1 MTRAWPQPARPI
13 STPVSKPVSQPISRP
28 SQPTSKPDAAPI
40 LWPLPRPDE
49 GPVQW
54 GHGRREE
61 RDDVRLL
68 AVDTRHGRLLDRAAT
83 DLPELLFPG
92 DLMVLNDAA
101 TLPASLP
108 ERAPSGAPL
117 EIRLAGPPGRDPSTW
132 PAVLFGAGD
141 WRTRTEDRPAP
152 ERLAPG
158 DVIRLGDEAVVSSD
172 SVSRV
177 RGNGAASG
185 ASLTAEVVAVSPLS
199 PRLAEL
205 RFDRSGAALLAALY
219 RLGRPVQ
226 YAHQDRDLALWSVQT
241 AFAGPPWAVEMPSA
255 GRPLSWHVLAALRR
269 RGVELAWLTH
279 AAGLSATGDPALD
292 TALPLPEIYDI
303 PRATADAVRL
313 AGADGRRVIAVG
325 TTVVRA
331 LEGAA
336 RSCRTDGGTGTTD
349 LVLDP
354 RSLLRVVD
362 GVITGVHAP
371 GESHYRLLG
380 AFAPPSLLDAAWRHA
395 RARGYLQHEL
405 GDMCLIAPGIAGADG

>member
-1 MTRAWPQPARPI
+1 MTRAWTQPARPL
-13 STPVSKPVSQPISRP
+13 STPASVPVSQPTARP
-28 SQPTSKPDAAPI
+28 SPRPTSKPDAAPV

-108 ERAPSGAPL
+108 GRAPSGAPV
-117 EIRLAGPPGRDPSTW
+117 EIRLAGPPGRDRSTW

-152 ERLAPG
+152 ELLAPG
-158 DVIRLGDEAVVSSD
+158 DVIRLGEAVSSGVPRPRAD
-172 SVSRV
+172 
-177 RGNGAASG
+177 GAASR
-185 ASLTAEVVAVSPLS
+185 SLTAEVVAVSPLS
-199 PRLAEL
+199 PRLVEL
-205 RFDRSGAALLAALY
+205 RFDRGGAALLAALY

-279 AAGLSATGDPALD
+279 AAGLSSTGDPALD
-292 TALPLPEIYDI
+292 SALPLPEIYDI
-303 PRATADAVRL
+303 PRATADAVRR

-336 RSCRTDGGTGTTD
+336 RSGRTDGGTGTTS
-349 LVLDP
+349 LVLDAH
-354 RSLLRVVD
+354 SLLRVVD
-362 GVITGVHAP
+362 GIITGVHAP

-395 RARGYLQHEL
+395 RSRGYLQHEL
-405 GDMCLIAPGIAGADG
+405 GDMCLIAPGVAGADG